1 MSAVNLEQ
9 AHKNMIQQQVR
20 PWDVLDPKVLNVLKT
35 IAREEFVPEAYKN
48 LAYADTAIPLGDGE
62 EMMHPVLEGRML
74 QALDVQPGD
83 EILEIGTGSG
93 FITACLASLG
103 AHVDSIEINE
113 AISKQAAENLVSQGV
128 FNISLSMMDA
138 MQDEALNKQYDVIAI
153 TGSMATISENFKQA
167 LKPGGRLFVI
177 TGSDP
182 VMTAHL
188 ITRTGDNAW
197 ADQVLF
203 ETSIRALR
211 HAEAPRVFS
220 F

>member
-20 PWDVLDPKVLNVLKT
+20 PWDVLDPKVLNALKT
-35 IAREEFVPEAYKN
+35 IAREDFVPEAYKN

-74 QALDVQPGD
+74 QALDIQPGD

-93 FITACLASLG
+93 FISACLASLG

-128 FNISLSMMDA
+128 FNISLSVMDA
-138 MQDEALNKQYDVIAI
+138 MQDEALNKQ
-153 TGSMATISENFKQA
+153 
-167 LKPGGRLFVI
+167 
-177 TGSDP
+177 
-182 VMTAHL
+182 
-188 ITRTGDNAW
+188 
-197 ADQVLF
+197 
-203 ETSIRALR
+203 
-211 HAEAPRVFS
+211 
-220 F
+220 